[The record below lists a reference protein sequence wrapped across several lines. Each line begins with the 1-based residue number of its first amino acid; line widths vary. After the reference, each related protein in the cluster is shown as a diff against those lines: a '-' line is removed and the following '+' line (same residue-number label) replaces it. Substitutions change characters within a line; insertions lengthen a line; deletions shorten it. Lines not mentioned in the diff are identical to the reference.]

1 MACFCLSKIG
11 RELHHVR
18 FSTCLFWVE
27 CRRQFWAGTATLKML
42 LPHTYIPAYGNGPS
56 QLICPIHKKWDKTR
70 KSELFAWLL
79 QTGKKKNK
87 TKKNHQQ
94 VEPDILLV
102 QLFLLSLALK
112 LVSVFYMQQYIM
124 KSHPGFHV
132 GLSLVIRNAAEH
144 ILLKV
149 PSPDLVFSPVK

>member
-1 MACFCLSKIG
+1 MIIANRKK
-11 RELHHVR
+11 R
-18 FSTCLFWVE
+18 TK
-27 CRRQFWAGTATLKML
+27 LK
-42 LPHTYIPAYGNGPS
+42 
-56 QLICPIHKKWDKTR
+56 K
-70 KSELFAWLL
+70 
-79 QTGKKKNK
+79 
-87 TKKNHQQ
+87 HQQ
-94 VEPDILLV
+94 VETDILLV